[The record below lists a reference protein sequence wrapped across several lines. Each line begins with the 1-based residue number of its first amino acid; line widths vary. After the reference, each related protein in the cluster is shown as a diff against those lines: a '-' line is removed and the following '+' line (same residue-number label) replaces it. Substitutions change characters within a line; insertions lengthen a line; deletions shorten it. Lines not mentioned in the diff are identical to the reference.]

1 MSVDAFRVSRF
12 GSGQLRLVDVF
23 QWNVCPPP
31 HLHIINFSATA
42 KWIYKGNLYYSC
54 FFCQSIKKKKMF
66 IRTKRNFLFELKFT
80 FQHRIINTTVLLFFA
95 PLTSVPSVLLLLSPF
110 KPYMT
115 HIVLLTLC
123 SCLALSAQ
131 VNLNIAKV
139 WNCPNFWLC
148 FDNYFLSL
156 LWGKWVRRKLLQ
168 L

>member
-42 KWIYKGNLYYSC
+42 QWIYKGNLYYSC
-54 FFCQSIKKKKMF
+54 FFCQSIKKKKSSSEQ
-66 IRTKRNFLFELKFT
+66 RNFLFELKFT